1 MKTEAEL
8 EALVLPY
15 LEKAGFVSSPLTSEE
30 KAIVDAMMP
39 LVKERLKVL
48 SDIVEVSGFLF
59 KEIGNYNIADIIP
72 KKIDA
77 EKTIEVLSLMKDRI
91 AELITLPEEEAD
103 DKFKEF
109 AEGLGVKLGELLMP
123 FRVAVTGTRMSPPL
137 IASVKLLGLEKTYAR
152 VERVIELLK
161 NEVNYG

>member
-1 MKTEAEL
+1 MQK
-8 EALVLPY
+8 
-15 LEKAGFVSSPLTSEE
+15 
-30 KAIVDAMMP
+30 
-39 LVKERLKVL
+39 
-48 SDIVEVSGFLF
+48 
-59 KEIGNYNIADIIP
+59 
-72 KKIDA
+72 
-77 EKTIEVLSLMKDRI
+77 KTIEVLSLMKDRI